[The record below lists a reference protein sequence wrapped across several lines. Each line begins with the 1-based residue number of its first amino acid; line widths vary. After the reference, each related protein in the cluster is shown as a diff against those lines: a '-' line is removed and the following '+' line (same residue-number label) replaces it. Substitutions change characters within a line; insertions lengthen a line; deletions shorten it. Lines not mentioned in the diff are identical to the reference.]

1 MNQVRIVDLPGLT
14 VPDWVRGKRGFDLLS
29 SQAMR
34 QQVAIQAQQLGL
46 NPDDPDLL
54 PHFDDCLTAVSPQVR
69 AVAQTIAQDYGRSLG
84 YLLLTLKRGDA
95 INRKARPDW
104 QAAHWAY
111 WQQINAVWLG
121 GGLLSGNLGRV
132 AVAMARTLIHDCGF
146 SDFALELAQNGRY
159 LPLVGIGRTAPP
171 GTTAMLLFDFGQ
183 TAVKR
188 AIALYQNDLLS
199 QLILLPAVQPA
210 CDDVLRPSLAWAD
223 INQFADWLLK
233 LMIETWRGAALIY
246 PTLSPM
252 IAVSMACYLLD
263 GQPRPE
269 DRGCYGRLQK
279 ITPNLAHFL
288 SEKLRQQLHQDAH
301 IQLYHDGIAA
311 ALPFAGFRQ
320 TAVLTL
326 GTAIGVGFP
335 PADHQLCSVSKTLAL
350 SSFPTV

>member
-1 MNQVRIVDLPGLT
+1 MDNPFLQRPFLVSPSMNQVRIVDLPGLT

-132 AVAMARTLIHDCGF
+132 AVAVARTLIHDCGF
-146 SDFALELAQNGRY
+146 SDFALELAQTGVTANCISPGY
-159 LPLVGIGRTAPP
+159 VWTPLIEGQIPDTMKARGLSRDEVINDV
-171 GTTAMLLFDFGQ
+171 LLAKQPTKKF
-183 TAVKR
+183 
-188 AIALYQNDLLS
+188 
-199 QLILLPAVQPA
+199 VQPNE
-210 CDDVLRPSLAWAD
+210 
-223 INQFADWLLK
+223 I
-233 LMIETWRGAALIY
+233 GALVVFLCREEAGNVTGANWSI
-246 PTLSPM
+246 
-252 IAVSMACYLLD
+252 D
-263 GQPRPE
+263 G
-269 DRGCYGRLQK
+269 GW
-279 ITPNLAHFL
+279 
-288 SEKLRQQLHQDAH
+288 
-301 IQLYHDGIAA
+301 
-311 ALPFAGFRQ
+311 
-320 TAVLTL
+320 TAE
-326 GTAIGVGFP
+326 
-335 PADHQLCSVSKTLAL
+335 
-350 SSFPTV
+350 